1 MQRHELAFYLRPGLA
16 LFGES
21 RGRGP
26 VDPEMAFSAHAG
38 RNLLFRI
45 FLVGVS
51 DPRADRPEWHLAR
64 RRLSS
69 GSRTYAGTF
78 AAIVVRTHAAVVVE
92 WIAAADGPLLGRDD
106 CFVSAFSKRLAA
118 RDAGR
123 LLCLLPFFCECG
135 TGFLRISVGWHVVG
149 GGIYYVLLRATE
161 TAAWVGSDTSAVAGQ
176 LIPAAM
182 GMVSDLL

>member
-26 VDPEMAFSAHAG
+26 LDTEMAFSAHAR
-38 RNLLFRI
+38 RNLLFCI

-51 DPRADRPEWHLAR
+51 DPRADRPKWHLAR
-64 RRLSS
+64 WRLSS
-69 GSRTYAGTF
+69 GSRTYAGTC
-78 AAIVVRTHAAVVVE
+78 AAILVRTHAAVVVE
-92 WIAAADGPLLGRDD
+92 WIADADSPLLGRDD

-118 RDAGR
+118 RDAG
-123 LLCLLPFFCECG
+123 CLFYLFPVFCECG
-135 TGFLRISVGWHVVG
+135 RGFFRISVGWHVVG
-149 GGIYYVLLRATE
+149 GGIYFVVLRATE
-161 TAAWVGSDTSAVAGQ
+161 TTAWVGSDTFAVVGQ

>member
-1 MQRHELAFYLRPGLA
+1 MQRHESAFYLRPGLA

-21 RGRGP
+21 WGRGP
-26 VDPEMAFSAHAG
+26 LDPEMAFSAHAR
-38 RNLLFRI
+38 RNLFFCI

-51 DPRADRPEWHLAR
+51 DPRADRPEWHLAHW
-64 RRLSS
+64 RLSS

-78 AAIVVRTHAAVVVE
+78 AAIVVRTHAAVVVK
-92 WIAAADGPLLGRDD
+92 WIADADGPLLGRDD

-135 TGFLRISVGWHVVG
+135 TGFFRISVGWHVVG
-149 GGIYYVLLRATE
+149 GGIYFVLLRAIE
-161 TAAWVGSDTSAVAGQ
+161 TTAWVGSDTSAVAGQ

-182 GMVSDLL
+182 GMGSDLL

>member
-1 MQRHELAFYLRPGLA
+1 
-16 LFGES
+16 
-21 RGRGP
+21 
-26 VDPEMAFSAHAG
+26 MAFSAHAR
-38 RNLLFRI
+38 RNLLFCI

-64 RRLSS
+64 WRLSS
-69 GSRTYAGTF
+69 GSRTYAGTC
-78 AAIVVRTHAAVVVE
+78 AAILVRTHAAVVVE
-92 WIAAADGPLLGRDD
+92 WIADADGPLLGRDD

-118 RDAGR
+118 RNAGR

-149 GGIYYVLLRATE
+149 GGIYFVLLRATE
-161 TAAWVGSDTSAVAGQ
+161 TTAWVGSDTSAVAGQ